1 MTLRIVGG
9 LSTRASLKLP
19 SVCGYTPSEGVSP
32 MIDDDPF
39 APPVKKAVPLE
50 QQLENASI
58 DELEHR
64 IEKLK
69 AEIQLC
75 EKAIGA
81 KRAQREAADSVF
93 GSRPS

>member
-1 MTLRIVGG
+1 
-9 LSTRASLKLP
+9 
-19 SVCGYTPSEGVSP
+19 

-50 QQLENASI
+50 QQLELASI
-58 DELEHR
+58 DELEFR

-69 AEIQLC
+69 AEIALC
-75 EKAIGA
+75 ETAIA
-81 KRAQREAADSVF
+81 NKRAQRAAADSVF

>member
-1 MTLRIVGG
+1 
-9 LSTRASLKLP
+9 
-19 SVCGYTPSEGVSP
+19 

-50 QQLENASI
+50 QQLEVASI
-58 DELEHR
+58 DELQFR
-64 IEKLK
+64 IQKLR
-69 AEIQLC
+69 AEIALC
-75 EKAIGA
+75 EEAIVK

>member
-1 MTLRIVGG
+1 
-9 LSTRASLKLP
+9 
-19 SVCGYTPSEGVSP
+19 

-58 DELEHR
+58 DELEFR
-64 IEKLK
+64 IERLK
-69 AEIQLC
+69 TEITAC
-75 EKAIGA
+75 EAAVKA